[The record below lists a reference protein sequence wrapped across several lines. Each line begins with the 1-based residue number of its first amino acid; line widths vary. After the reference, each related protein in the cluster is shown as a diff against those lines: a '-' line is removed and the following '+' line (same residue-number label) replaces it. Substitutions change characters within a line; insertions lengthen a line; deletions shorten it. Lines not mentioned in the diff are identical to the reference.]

1 MFLVLTKSVLNIIF
15 FFSLFLLLNCS
26 GGGGGGSG
34 SIISNNNSGS
44 DQENISSDL
53 DSSLNEIFSLFN
65 ELGI

>member
-26 GGGGGGSG
+26 GGSGGG
-34 SIISNNNSGS
+34 SIISINNSGS

>member
-1 MFLVLTKSVLNIIF
+1 MFLVLNKNIFNIVLF
-15 FFSLFLLLNCS
+15 FFLFLLFNCS
-26 GGGGGGSG
+26 GGGGGGS
-34 SIISNNNSGS
+34 IISINNSGS

>member
-15 FFSLFLLLNCS
+15 FFSLFLFLNCS
-26 GGGGGGSG
+26 GGGGGSG